1 MLGIASLVLL
11 WPRGEY
17 SPVSGVTALCP
28 SGYVADSQALGLR
41 AAVTKFR
48 FILLE

>member
-1 MLGIASLVLL
+1 MLGIASLALL
-11 WPRGEY
+11 WPKGEC
-17 SPVSGVTALCP
+17 SPVSGVTALCTP
-28 SGYVADSQALGLR
+28 GYVAGSTALGLR